1 MRDSVDQAPE
11 DIQIQAIE
19 QAQDWLTSEGLTFW
33 RVIIPLWP
41 ETYER
46 LLHQNLPPLDHHQ
59 LLPLGQVNPDS
70 FLAARRKVQ
79 LHAVTNAKQFGP
91 SLDLRSQQRR
101 RRQCK
106 AYLKTAY
113 TILRPTFG
121 NVINDLCA
129 SNLRL
134 SGQLWHGMILSK
146 SFYENRQLLQG
157 KRRKLGLY
165 DHLDALLTGAQD
177 LHHRGL
183 SPIRNIFYAV
193 FAASR
198 ARDMLI
204 GYHLLYVLLEEWTH
218 HG

>member
-121 NVINDLCA
+121 NVINNLCA

-146 SFYENRQLLQG
+146 SFYENRQLL
-157 KRRKLGLY
+157 
-165 DHLDALLTGAQD
+165 TGQTSKTRTLRPFGRPFD
-177 LHHRGL
+177 WRTG
-183 SPIRNIFYAV
+183 PTP
-193 FAASR
+193 SR
-198 ARDMLI
+198 TVSNQK
-204 GYHLLYVLLEEWTH
+204 HLLRRLRGKSCARYAHRLPLTLRTT
-218 HG
+218 